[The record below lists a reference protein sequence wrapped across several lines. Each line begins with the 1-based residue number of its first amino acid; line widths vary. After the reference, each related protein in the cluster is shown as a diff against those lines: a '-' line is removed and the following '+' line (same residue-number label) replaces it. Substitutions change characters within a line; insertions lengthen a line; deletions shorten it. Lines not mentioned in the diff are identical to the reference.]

1 MIHISD
7 ILKDISTTNLSLYM
21 NNDPVVDYIKTSNF
35 DIKFFVEEGLDDDVV
50 SLEELISYIELE
62 DMGDAMIP
70 GKEFS
75 LDKSR
80 LNLK

>member
-7 ILKDISTTNLSLYM
+7 ILKGVSTTNLSLYM

-70 GKEFS
+70 GKEYIIENNKLTF
-75 LDKSR
+75 L
-80 LNLK
+80 

>member
-70 GKEFS
+70 GKEYIIENNKLTF
-75 LDKSR
+75 L
-80 LNLK
+80 